1 MGEGWEGVMFPA
13 AQVQNNEV
21 PVNLDRVNQTI
32 ADKLGASPP
41 PEPSPIK
48 GSPMHTSFR
57 VGERGRDTH
66 YWAPPAQH
74 RTCGFPAYG
83 AYLG

>member
-1 MGEGWEGVMFPA
+1 MGPSMGEGWEGVMFPA

-41 PEPSPIK
+41 PEPSPIA
-48 GSPMHTSFR
+48 GGGLVAPN
-57 VGERGRDTH
+57 GRMRRDST
-66 YWAPPAQH
+66 ASGMPISS
-74 RTCGFPAYG
+74 R
-83 AYLG
+83 